1 VTQGQTSPFR
11 AGPHHYVG
19 SHGDR
24 FLNPSASKAPSNPR
38 RGGNNQDPQGG
49 NPALKGGE
57 GVILE
62 TSTKKVLTPYECAKF
77 IVEYIIHHKEELLR
91 NKRNGDGVLKI
102 SWRWIRGWVCE
113 KCGICVGGTKKSS
126 FGFYLTT
133 VYTYMTYELEKL
145 GYFVFMTKS
154 HKNYSIF
161 YIVPKDEVGK
171 VNLRN
176 DLINLTLKY
185 RSTE

>member
-1 VTQGQTSPFR
+1 VTQGQISPFMAR
-11 AGPHHYVG
+11 SHHYVG
-19 SHGDR
+19 LHRDR
-24 FLNPSASKAPSNPR
+24 FLTPSASKVPSNPR
-38 RGGNNQDPQGG
+38 RGGNNRDPQ
-49 NPALKGGE
+49 NETLPKDRE

-62 TSTKKVLTPYECAKF
+62 TSTKKVLTPYECAKSV
-77 IVEYIIHHKEELLR
+77 VEYIMHHKEELLR

-154 HKNYSIF
+154 AKEYSIF

-171 VNLRN
+171 VNLRD

-185 RSTE
+185 SSSE

>member
-1 VTQGQTSPFR
+1 V
-11 AGPHHYVG
+11 GPH
-19 SHGDR
+19 GDS
-24 FLNPSASKAPSNPR
+24 FLNPSASKVPSNPHG
-38 RGGNNQDPQGG
+38 GGNCRDPQSETS
-49 NPALKGGE
+49 PLKGGK
-57 GVILE
+57 GVILK
-62 TSTKKVLTPYECAKF
+62 TSTKKVLTPYECAKS
-77 IVEYIIHHKEELLR
+77 VVDYIIHQKEELLR
-91 NKRNGDGVLKI
+91 NKRNGDGVLKVT
-102 SWRWIRGWVCE
+102 WRLMRGWVCE

-154 HKNYSIF
+154 AKEYSIF

-171 VNLRN
+171 VNLRD
-176 DLINLTLKY
+176 DLINLTMKY

>member
-1 VTQGQTSPFR
+1 MTQGQISPFM
-11 AGPHHYVG
+11 AGSPHYVG
-19 SHGDR
+19 LHGDR
-24 FLNPSASKAPSNPR
+24 FLTPSVAKVPSNPR
-38 RGGNNQDPQGG
+38 RGGNNRDPQ
-49 NPALKGGE
+49 NETPSKDRE

-62 TSTKKVLTPYECAKF
+62 TSTKKVLTPYECAKSV
-77 IVEYIIHHKEELLR
+77 VEYIIHHKEELLR
-91 NKRNGDGVLKI
+91 NKRNSDGVLKVT
-102 SWRWIRGWVCE
+102 WRLMRGWVCE

-154 HKNYSIF
+154 AKEYSIF
-161 YIVPKDEVGK
+161 YIVPKEEVGK

-185 RSTE
+185 RSAK